1 MKKHTSIA
9 GALAGVFAAA
19 GFAAHAA
26 DLPPR
31 PPYIPPPAVVV
42 PAYNWTGIYIGV
54 NGGYGW
60 GRQDPLSL
68 ITGQYDKVNTDIGG
82 WLVGGT
88 FGGQIQSGR
97 VVLGVEG
104 DVDWT
109 SIKGTAT
116 VVPTIL
122 GQPALF
128 TSRLATEIT
137 TLSTARVRVGYA
149 ADNWLIYGTG
159 GVAVATGKTT
169 ASLTGTTCGTVGNL
183 ACSGDKIR
191 VGAAAGG
198 GLEYGF
204 TPNWSAKVEYI
215 WIGGIGNDA
224 YLHTV
229 RGGLNYR
236 FGGS

>member
-1 MKKHTSIA
+1 MKHTSIS
-9 GALAGVFAAA
+9 GALAGVLVAVSFAV
-19 GFAAHAA
+19 HAA
-26 DLPPR
+26 DLPSR
-31 PPYIPPPAVVV
+31 PAYAPPPVVAVPV
-42 PAYNWTGIYIGV
+42 YNWTGIYIGV

-68 ITGQYDKVNTDIGG
+68 ITSQYDKVNTDIGG

-104 DVDWT
+104 DVDWA

-116 VVPTIL
+116 VVPTIN
-122 GQPALF
+122 GAPAGF
-128 TSRLATEIT
+128 TARLATEIT
-137 TLSTARVRVGYA
+137 TVSTARVRVGYA

-159 GVAVATGKTT
+159 GVAVV
-169 ASLTGTTCGTVGNL
+169 TGTTNATLTGVACGTAGTL
-183 ACSGDKIR
+183 ACSGDRTR
-191 VGAAAGG
+191 VGVAAGG

-204 TPNWSAKVEYI
+204 SRNWSAKLEYI
-215 WIGGIGNDA
+215 WMGGIGNDA
-224 YLHTV
+224 YLHTA